1 MKSCFDELWTLTA
14 ELNERSTSRKL
25 IEALTKAFRVV
36 DSLVASVRGW
46 EQGVQARLSSLGLSD
61 VEREWVWGELLPLVY
76 LKQVSERGTQKEEK
90 QKLSEVMG
98 RVRARVVGEES
109 PWHGWSVQ
117 MRQQVLLTA
126 EMSAALFVRASSMV
140 EGRNGQLSLYHH
152 RLHHLTPALLK
163 ALTAVHNYVLKRP
176 DGTTAAERFFGQKH
190 GELFAHLVSAMGEPA
205 RPRRRRK
212 KEREP
217 LLPMG

>member
-1 MKSCFDELWTLTA
+1 MA
-14 ELNERSTSRKL
+14 
-25 IEALTKAFRVV
+25 
-36 DSLVASVRGW
+36 
-46 EQGVQARLSSLGLSD
+46 SLGLSEA
-61 VEREWVWGELLPLVY
+61 ERVWVRGVLLPLVY
-76 LKQVSERGTQKEEK
+76 LKQVSERGTRREEK

-98 RVRARVVGEES
+98 RVRARALGEES

-117 MRQQVLLTA
+117 MRQQVLSMA
-126 EMSAALFVRASSMV
+126 EMSAALFVRVSSMV

-176 DGTTAAERFFGQKH
+176 DGSTAAERFFGQKH
-190 GELFAHLVSAMGEPA
+190 GELFFHLVSVMGEPA